1 MKKKFELSLL
11 ENSDKQTVETLADE
25 YPAVTERERKQ
36 LWNALSR
43 RSCAEEQSDFAG
55 RAYVYK
61 SYKYR
66 KTTSFA
72 AMCAAIMLIVTGS
85 IFTMKILSKSDVT
98 MNNFYQDIETS
109 AVIESETA
117 EPSASE
123 TDEKTKL
130 ILKMLNSIDYYDK
143 ASGRLVTKGNGNSF
157 NDVEFEIDLTTA
169 RSYSHIRQYWI
180 DSPESAMS
188 GDYTKAELITDEYGT
203 YDFINYSDGERLHS
217 YNTYSKVHE
226 VTDGVVSRTESYEIP
241 DDERRYTKPDGT
253 LSWRY
258 RINPLNCDFAM
269 SSLFPQ
275 MFVMDVLND
284 TEKWRI
290 DGLQT
295 YLGRECISV
304 SGTDFTALIDNKTGV
319 LMKYIATDE
328 NGEISD
334 YICVQSIAFD
344 GEAADVRE
352 IDISEWEGAK

>member
-1 MKKKFELSLL
+1 MRKKIDLSLI
-11 ENSDKQTVETLADE
+11 ENADKQAVEMLAED
-25 YPAVTERERKQ
+25 YPAVTEKERRQ
-36 LWNALSR
+36 IWNALRLSI
-43 RSCAEEQSDFAG
+43 CAEEHSTYTG

-61 SYKYR
+61 SR
-66 KTTSFA
+66 KTMSFA
-72 AMCAAIMLIVTGS
+72 AMFTAIMLIVTGS
-85 IFTMKILSKSDVT
+85 IFTMKMLSNPDVT
-98 MNNFYQDIETS
+98 MNNFYQDTETS
-109 AVIESETA
+109 TVSETGTT
-117 EPSASE
+117 EPHRNE
-123 TDEKTKL
+123 TDEQTKL

-143 ASGRLVTKGNGNSF
+143 ASGKLVTKGNGNSF

-180 DSPESAMS
+180 DSPENAMN
-188 GDYTKAELITDEYGT
+188 GDYTNAELITDKYGT

-217 YNTYSKVHE
+217 YNNYSKVHE
-226 VTDGVVSRTESYEIP
+226 VTDGVVLRAESYEIP
-241 DDERRYTKPDGT
+241 DNERRHTKPDGT

-258 RINPLNCDFAM
+258 RINPLNCDYAM

-275 MFVMDVLND
+275 MFVLDVLNN

-295 YLGRECISV
+295 YLDRECILV
-304 SGTDFTALIDNKTGV
+304 SGTDFTALIDDKTGV

-328 NGEISD
+328 NGDISD

-352 IDISEWEGAK
+352 IDISKWEGAE

>member
-11 ENSDKQTVETLADE
+11 ENADKQTVETLAEE

-36 LWNALSR
+36 LWNAFSR
-43 RSCAEEQSDFAG
+43 RNCAEERSNFAS
-55 RAYVYK
+55 RAYVYQ

-66 KTTSFA
+66 KSTSFA

-85 IFTMKILSKSDVT
+85 IFTMKMLSKPDVA
-98 MNNFYQDIETS
+98 MNNSYSNIET
-109 AVIESETA
+109 AVVSGPDAA
-117 EPSASE
+117 EPSTSK
-123 TDEKTKL
+123 TDEQTKL
-130 ILKMLNSIDYYDK
+130 ILKMLNSIDCYDK

-253 LSWRY
+253 FSWRY

-275 MFVMDVLND
+275 IFVLDVLND

-290 DGLQT
+290 DGVQT
-295 YLGRECISV
+295 YLDRECISV
-304 SGTDFTALIDNKTGV
+304 SSTNFTALIDEKTGV
-319 LMKYIATDE
+319 LMKYISTDE

-334 YICVQSIAFD
+334 YICVQSVAFD
-344 GEAADVRE
+344 DEATDVRE
-352 IDISEWEGAK
+352 IDISEWEGAE

>member
-25 YPAVTERERKQ
+25 YPAVTEKERKQ

-61 SYKYR
+61 SYKFR

-253 LSWRY
+253 PSWRY

-275 MFVMDVLND
+275 MFVLDVLND

-295 YLGRECISV
+295 YLDRECISV
-304 SGTDFTALIDNKTGV
+304 SGTDFTALIDEKTGV

-328 NGEISD
+328 NGDISD

-352 IDISEWEGAK
+352 IDILEWEGAE